1 MNCESTVLKLVPVC
15 QNFDPPN
22 VKSTRC
28 QRTFATDP
36 PFVAM
41 PIQPCLSAIFTE
53 AGLLTTVQEWCDT
66 QGIHT
71 AKQFGMMAPNEE
83 KVDTNI
89 INVIHADIALDTI
102 KKKVDI
108 RMCWSLCREAMER
121 ETKLKMD
128 GDVNDSP
135 LPDPTANQIKTKWM
149 AKHGFYLQASEL
161 LNDSLQA
168 TLWKDMA
175 QAPRRLKPLLLDKL
189 VLLSAVNR
197 SNSHQ
202 VLVKSGESMK
212 LMQVDTADL
221 TSHHEIVVRAKALFY
236 TISYV
241 TVEAPDFL
249 SFQDARLVANKID
262 HFVHQT
268 FHGRFGERDHYVS
281 AWAQTITYFAEQVT
295 QHGMSLGD
303 VIRSAASWEHYW
315 SPGAS
320 ASPNSYETPERR
332 GRPQSSPKADLDPT
346 IQKQLNEAN
355 QRARQMQSERDRAQ
369 HQLSNNPKGKGKG
382 YGNQKGYGNHNNGG
396 SQNQVAEQVAA
407 EIAEPWHLNF
417 VLKAKEFVLQRRPSD
432 RMYDLGSFC
441 QDFHQERP
449 RTLKGIASAVSEHGA
464 PCGVTIVP
472 SEWGD
477 AIRVEQDATQTE
489 PLPPPAQSSL
499 SADDAWTRDFARNAA
514 DFVQKSGNTY
524 YDIGSFCQDFD
535 GSARPKKLQGIRQAV
550 QAFGREFGL
559 SIGEVK
565 GYECLKLA
573 QASISNPTMWWMMIT
588 PTRAKCTMCA
598 KELDQWHLDSN
609 EHKKRMHWIE
619 NPQEPP
625 SKRLMMRLL

>member
-1 MNCESTVLKLVPVC
+1 
-15 QNFDPPN
+15 
-22 VKSTRC
+22 
-28 QRTFATDP
+28 
-36 PFVAM
+36 
-41 PIQPCLSAIFTE
+41 
-53 AGLLTTVQEWCDT
+53 
-66 QGIHT
+66 
-71 AKQFGMMAPNEE
+71 
-83 KVDTNI
+83 
-89 INVIHADIALDTI
+89 
-102 KKKVDI
+102 
-108 RMCWSLCREAMER
+108 
-121 ETKLKMD
+121 
-128 GDVNDSP
+128 
-135 LPDPTANQIKTKWM
+135 
-149 AKHGFYLQASEL
+149 
-161 LNDSLQA
+161 
-168 TLWKDMA
+168 
-175 QAPRRLKPLLLDKL
+175 LLLDKL

-489 PLPPPAQSSL
+489 PLPPPAQSDHKEYKGEPVAAEMAEPVAAEMAEPVAAEIAEPWHLNFVLRAKEFVLQRRPRDRMYDLGSFCQDFHQERPRTLKGIASAVSEHGARCGVTIVPSEWGDAIRVEQDATQTEPPPSPAQSSL

-625 SKRLMMRLL
+625 SKRLMMRPL